1 MGSEKN
7 RSQKVTDLGEREET
21 LGDVDDILHLLNRL
35 DAVLDDLGVLG
46 TGGVEDVTDALDVA
60 LSPVT
65 VGLLDSLYE
74 GECEQ
79 TSVPR
84 RSDAVGLRE
93 LRRTV

>member
-1 MGSEKN
+1 MRDVNEDE
-7 RSQKVTDLGEREET
+7 RQKRTHLGEREKT
-21 LGDVDDILHLLNRL
+21 LGDRDNILHLLNRL

-46 TGGVEDVTDALDVA
+46 TGGVEDVADALDVA

-79 TSVPR
+79 THFR
-84 RSDAVGLRE
+84 
-93 LRRTV
+93 